1 VPKNKNAGQ
10 RAGVGDELKFSDVT
24 RLPCA
29 HLRRPPDGVAVVVP
43 VMARD
48 PHGDDVILV
57 ARGCQGIF
65 E

>member
-10 RAGVGDELKFSDVT
+10 RAGVGDELKFSNVA

-29 HLRRPPDGVAVVVP
+29 HLRRPPERVAVMVP

-57 ARGCQGIF
+57 EWDCQV